1 MEQSKLEQLN
11 TILSSLLIPVAYN
24 HFNKST
30 QLPYLIFYEDVSN
43 NTFADNTVYY
53 ENNDYILE
61 LYTENKDITLEK
73 NLKQL
78 LNNNEIPYQKT
89 METYLDDERMYE
101 IVFAINF

>member
-1 MEQSKLEQLN
+1 MEQSKLELLN
-11 TILSSLLIPVAYN
+11 TLLSSLNIPVAYN

-30 QLPYLIFYEDVSN
+30 QLPYLIFYEDISN
-43 NTFADNTVYY
+43 NTFADNKVYY

-61 LYTENKDITLEK
+61 LYTEIKDITLE
-73 NLKQL
+73 NSLKTL

-101 IVFAINF
+101 IVYEINY